1 MVFMKYRW
9 LKVIKMMHFHTTSK
23 ICLDYLYSILILDLG
38 QTLSFGFRLCADH
51 TTKDQHIS
59 STNFFY
65 ESKGKLLHN
74 YIFRP
79 NIFSSGVRAGVC
91 QCYRPQHH
99 LPVCGISNSLS
110 RDICHVFLLTKETEL
125 QSYSNDPRHVLIS
138 SSGLVLTEVVS
149 FSSWYTTKS

>member
-1 MVFMKYRW
+1 
-9 LKVIKMMHFHTTSK
+9 MMHFHTTSK
-23 ICLDYLYSILILDLG
+23 ICLDYLYSVLILDLG
-38 QTLSFGFRLCADH
+38 QTLSFGFRLSADH

-110 RDICHVFLLTKETEL
+110 RDICHVFLALEKRL
-125 QSYSNDPRHVLIS
+125 KYSYIQKAHESFWIPSRIDRD
-138 SSGLVLTEVVS
+138 VV
-149 FSSWYTTKS
+149 FPVGTQLKMEI

>member
-1 MVFMKYRW
+1 
-9 LKVIKMMHFHTTSK
+9 MMHFHTTSK
-23 ICLDYLYSILILDLG
+23 ICLDYLYSVLILDLG
-38 QTLSFGFRLCADH
+38 QTLSFGFRLSADH

-79 NIFSSGVRAGVC
+79 NIFSSGVRAGVS

-110 RDICHVFLLTKETEL
+110 RDICHVF
-125 QSYSNDPRHVLIS
+125 
-138 SSGLVLTEVVS
+138 
-149 FSSWYTTKS
+149 FSSRKKTEIQLYSEGPRVVLDSPRIDRDVVFPVGKQLEMEI